1 MQIKAVEKGEWE
13 YLKTKRLISV
23 LLIIAM
29 AFSITVVASAS
40 DNTSSMAKVVF
51 KASEPDANGLFT
63 ATLTVYNATFNA
75 FQFAFSYNKEAVLPA
90 DATGKAAAG
99 FSDFGKPG
107 DKTSSWMETLG
118 NKLNT
123 EKGLLE
129 CGGYVKPGSG
139 SIKADASGILLYT
152 FTFHKTGNGDAGI
165 KLATADSGGPFNP
178 SIKEGGGIAES
189 GYNVDAIIEVKL
201 PKALGES
208 VTAEI
213 VTPKSEPA
221 NNPGTIDAK
230 TARMKNTVI
239 MKIAN
244 GAAIKDGFL
253 NRIDIDNKLVTPYID
268 TNSRTMVPIRFLAES
283 LGATVD
289 WDGNTQRITIMFN
302 NKKIIMTVGSKEY
315 SIDNA
320 AKVMDTMP
328 VINKGWSR
336 TMVPIRFVA
345 EALGM
350 DVKWDPDNRLV
361 IVSPLSSPWDLDGT
375 VEKEVLTNILLL
387 FSPLMRDFN

>member
-1 MQIKAVEKGEWE
+1 MKIR
-13 YLKTKRLISV
+13 RLISV

-29 AFSITVVASAS
+29 AFSVTVVASAS
-40 DNTSSMAKVVF
+40 DNTSMAKVVF

-139 SIKADASGILLYT
+139 NITADASGMILYT
-152 FTFHKTGNGDAGI
+152 FTFKKTGTGDAGI
-165 KLATADSGGPFNP
+165 KLATESSGGPFNP

-213 VTPKSEPA
+213 VTTKSEPA

-230 TARMKNTVI
+230 TVRMKNTVI